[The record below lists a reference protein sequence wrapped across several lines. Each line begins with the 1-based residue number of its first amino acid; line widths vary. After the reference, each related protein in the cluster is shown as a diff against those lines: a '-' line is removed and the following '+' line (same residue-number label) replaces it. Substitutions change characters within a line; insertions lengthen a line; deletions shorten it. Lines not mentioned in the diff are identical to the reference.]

1 MECSRPS
8 STRMPTA
15 GDCAGEAPV
24 PRGAVS
30 PWTQQ
35 IEAAERWPQG
45 TGLGL
50 RGTCGAEGG
59 RLQMGEHFR
68 PRGPQ
73 HQTFR
78 RNARCPSWKTPQTG
92 GGHRGRLD
100 SPGRILPSYPGSR
113 PLKPQ
118 NKP

>member
-1 MECSRPS
+1 
-8 STRMPTA
+8 MPTA

-50 RGTCGAEGG
+50 RGDLWGG
-59 RLQMGEHFR
+59 RWA
-68 PRGPQ
+68 PP
-73 HQTFR
+73 
-78 RNARCPSWKTPQTG
+78 G
-92 GGHRGRLD
+92 GGTLL
-100 SPGRILPSYPGSR
+100 SPGSPTPDVQKECAVPELEDPTNRRGTPR
-113 PLKPQ
+113 PP
-118 NKP
+118 